1 METGVLGTKYITI
14 LVEDSRSM
22 SEKELQM
29 LTKLVKHNPW
39 RIGVLAI
46 LVSYFTIIP
55 MAAPLLAQTTVLG
68 ELTFKGASK
77 VEKTSGVWID
87 GKYVGYLGELWG
99 PKRILLIPGDH
110 DLVVRQAGYQDFAEK
125 LTVEPK
131 ELLLVPVKM
140 QKAANDTWPTVTA
153 ELKVDVHPDRAAV
166 FVDDRFLGHAGE
178 LGGAFHSMLISP
190 GTHQIKVELPG
201 YQSFETNVTL
211 VAGQKSV
218 VKANLAKGSIH
229 QADALIDQANNPG
242 HDK

>member
-1 METGVLGTKYITI
+1 
-14 LVEDSRSM
+14 
-22 SEKELQM
+22 M
-29 LTKLVKHNPW
+29 LTEIKKHKSKW
-39 RIGVLAI
+39 IGPLAI
-46 LVSYFTIIP
+46 LISYFTLSP

-110 DLVVRQAGYQDFAEK
+110 ELAVRQAGYKDFTET

-140 QKAANDTWPTVTA
+140 QKETNDMWPSATAAQ
-153 ELKVDVHPDRAAV
+153 LKVDVSPDRAAV
-166 FVDDRFLGHAGE
+166 FVDNRFLGHAGE
-178 LGGAFHSMLISP
+178 LGGAFHSMLLSP
-190 GTHQIKVELPG
+190 GTHKIKIELPG
-201 YQSFETNVTL
+201 YQSFETDVTL
-211 VAGQKSV
+211 VAGQKSE
-218 VKANLAKGSIH
+218 VKTNLAKASIR
-229 QADALIDQANNPG
+229 QADALIDQAANTA

>member
-1 METGVLGTKYITI
+1 MWTQ
-14 LVEDSRSM
+14 LVGHRHRW
-22 SEKELQM
+22 
-29 LTKLVKHNPW
+29 VV
-39 RIGVLAI
+39 VLAI
-46 LVSYFTIIP
+46 LVSYFTVNP
-55 MAAPLLAQTTVLG
+55 MVAPLLAQTTILG

-110 DLVVRQAGYQDFAEK
+110 DLAVRQAGYKDFTET

-140 QKAANDTWPTVTA
+140 QRETNDTWPSVTA
-153 ELKVDVHPDRAAV
+153 QLKVDVEPDRAAV

-178 LGGAFHSMLISP
+178 LGGAFHAMLLSP
-190 GTHQIKVELPG
+190 GTHKIKVELPG
-201 YQSFETNVTL
+201 YQTFESDVTL

-218 VKANLAKGSIH
+218 VKTSLAKGSIH
-229 QADALIDQANNPG
+229 QADSLIDEAKYPTNRY
-242 HDK
+242 K